1 MHKLNLNSNSIYI
14 GNWIYKKTTIVNS
27 SQVFRV
33 GRRPFLS
40 IELNFWFGSHK
51 DLEIS
56 GPSGKCEV
64 DRLKICCSE
73 NRSIA
78 SRSIEV
84 ESTESWSIELLVVQI
99 IDRSKCLGQFFIF
112 SGSASNS
119 ENNQIALNVFSSIIQ
134 VFWTRF
140 QLRLENKT

>member
-1 MHKLNLNSNSIYI
+1 MHKLNLNPNSIYI

-33 GRRPFLS
+33 GRHPFLS

-56 GPSGKCEV
+56 RPSGRWEV
-64 DRLKICCSE
+64 DRLYFNRSIVSYSE
-73 NRSIA
+73 NQSIA

-84 ESTESWSIELLVVQI
+84 GSTESWSIELLAVQI
-99 IDRSKCLGQFFIF
+99 IDRSKCLGR
-112 SGSASNS
+112 
-119 ENNQIALNVFSSIIQ
+119 FSSFQ
-134 VFWTRF
+134 DQSWT
-140 QLRLENKT
+140 LEMTKLLLMYFLV

>member
-1 MHKLNLNSNSIYI
+1 VHKINLNPNSIYI

-33 GRRPFLS
+33 GRHPFLS

-56 GPSGKCEV
+56 RPSGRWEV
-64 DRLKICCSE
+64 DRLYFNRSIVSYSE
-73 NRSIA
+73 NQSIA

-84 ESTESWSIELLVVQI
+84 GSTESWSIELLAVQI
-99 IDRSKCLGQFFIF
+99 IDRSKCLGR
-112 SGSASNS
+112 
-119 ENNQIALNVFSSIIQ
+119 FSSFQ
-134 VFWTRF
+134 DQSWT
-140 QLRLENKT
+140 LEMTKLLLMYFLV

>member
-1 MHKLNLNSNSIYI
+1 VHKINLNPNSIYI

-33 GRRPFLS
+33 GRHPFLS

-56 GPSGKCEV
+56 RPSGRWEV
-64 DRLKICCSE
+64 DRLYFNRSIVSYSE
-73 NRSIA
+73 NQSIA

-84 ESTESWSIELLVVQI
+84 GSTESWSIELLAVQI
-99 IDRSKCLGQFFIF
+99 IDRSKCLGR
-112 SGSASNS
+112 
-119 ENNQIALNVFSSIIQ
+119 FSSFQDQSWTLEMTKLLLMYFQ
-134 VFWTRF
+134 V
-140 QLRLENKT
+140 